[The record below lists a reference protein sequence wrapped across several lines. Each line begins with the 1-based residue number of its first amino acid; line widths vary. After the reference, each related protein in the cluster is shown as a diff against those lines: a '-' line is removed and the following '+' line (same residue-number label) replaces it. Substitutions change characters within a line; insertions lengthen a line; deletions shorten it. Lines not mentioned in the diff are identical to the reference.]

1 MVPRTV
7 LTAAERHDEPGADDR
22 LAAQGALA
30 AVEAQAR
37 RHDDECARDDRAA
50 AELPPEPAEREPAL
64 DAPGPDPAE
73 RGAPDVV

>member
-7 LTAAERHDEPGADDR
+7 LTAAEQHDEPGADDR

-37 RHDDECARDDRAA
+37 RHDDERARDDRAA
-50 AELPPEPAEREPAL
+50 AELPTEPAEREPAL
-64 DAPGPDPAE
+64 DAPAPDPAE